1 MPKVFGPTAFGP
13 APPKKPRK
21 SIAQRQQELRD
32 RLWPTHTAGHIWQ
45 RKHHDGFTTI
55 PRTMPLMLDI
65 MNDLANGQP
74 ISSTYLELWCRAY
87 DECFVTL
94 SKPREMAFHA
104 GFSGQR
110 GERTWRGRMK
120 ILADLGFIDLKEGPS
135 GPMSYALI
143 LNPYLV
149 IRRHMQQGHPGIR
162 ADKYNALM
170 ERAIEIGANDLTLP
184 DPWAP
189 VAEPDRGPSAPAEP
203 AKGKRGSK

>member
-1 MPKVFGPTAFGP
+1 
-13 APPKKPRK
+13 
-21 SIAQRQQELRD
+21 
-32 RLWPTHTAGHIWQ
+32 
-45 RKHHDGFTTI
+45 
-55 PRTMPLMLDI
+55 MPLMLDI

-74 ISSTYLELWCRAY
+74 VSTTYLELWCRAF

-120 ILADLGFIDLKEGPS
+120 ILANLGFIDLKEGPS

-149 IRRHMQQGHPGIR
+149 IRRHKQQGHPGVR
-162 ADKYNALM
+162 EDKYNALV
-170 ERAIEIGANDLTLP
+170 ERAIEIGAADLNMS

-189 VAEPDRGPSAPAEP
+189 AVEPEPTRPPVKRRIAPS
-203 AKGKRGSK
+203 